1 MELGLRGKVVLVTG
15 GSKGIGLACA
25 RAFLDEG
32 ARVGIVSRAQANLE
46 RARETLGPVAGHAAD
61 LVDPA
66 QALAALDALEAELGP
81 ADVLVNSA
89 GAARRVPPD
98 DLTPERWR
106 AALDAKLFT
115 YVNVFDPAVKRMAAR
130 GSGVIVN
137 VIGSGGKVASPTH
150 IAGGAANAAL
160 MLATAGLAQAYAGR
174 GVRVVGV
181 SPGLTRTDRVAQGME
196 AEAAAQGIG
205 VEEARRR
212 AEAGIPLGRM
222 AEPEEIAATVVF
234 LAAARAGYVT
244 GVAHPG
250 RGEDRHRG
258 LTGRVRQGPRA
269 VVAPGLRRR
278 ARPPPLPRAARSPP
292 RCASPRRPRPRS
304 GRGG

>member
-1 MELGLRGKVVLVTG
+1 MKLSLEGKVVVVTG

-32 ARVGIVSRAQANLE
+32 ATVGIVSRFREALD
-46 RARETLGPVAGHAAD
+46 RARADLGPVASYAAD
-61 LVDPA
+61 LIDPM
-66 QALAALDALEAELGP
+66 QALVALDALEAKLGP
-81 ADVLVNSA
+81 VDILVNSA
-89 GAARRVPPD
+89 GAARRVPPE

-106 AALDAKLFT
+106 AAFDAKFFT
-115 YVNVFDPAVKRMAAR
+115 YVNMFDPAVKRMAAR

-137 VIGSGGKVASPTH
+137 VIGNGGKVAAPTH

-181 SPGLTRTDRVAQGME
+181 SPGLTRTDRVAEGML
-196 AEAAAQGIG
+196 AEAATQGIG

-222 AEPEEIAATVVF
+222 AEPEEIAAAVVF
-234 LAAARAGYVT
+234 LASDKASYVT
-244 GVAHPG
+244 GST
-250 RGEDRHRG
+250 
-258 LTGRVRQGPRA
+258 LTMDGAKVA
-269 VVAPGLRRR
+269 VVV
-278 ARPPPLPRAARSPP
+278 
-292 RCASPRRPRPRS
+292 
-304 GRGG
+304 